1 MSPPWEQMQFVS
13 NLISSK
19 LFCFP
24 PLPLWPTWTALKGEL
39 YRHMFSVC
47 FDIGRQ
53 EVGIIIIVLRGNNIL
68 LSIFILILF
77 WRRQI
82 VSKI

>member
-39 YRHMFSVC
+39 YRHMFFCVFRYWTTGS
-47 FDIGRQ
+47 
-53 EVGIIIIVLRGNNIL
+53 GNHYHRAVREQHITQYFYPHPFLEKTNC
-68 LSIFILILF
+68 
-77 WRRQI
+77 
-82 VSKI
+82 K